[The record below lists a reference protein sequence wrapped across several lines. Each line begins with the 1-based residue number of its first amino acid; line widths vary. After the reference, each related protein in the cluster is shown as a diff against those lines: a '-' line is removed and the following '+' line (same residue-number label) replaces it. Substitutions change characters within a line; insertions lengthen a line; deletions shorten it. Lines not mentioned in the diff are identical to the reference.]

1 MKTIVKNVTNYV
13 ILLSVLAILFGIVL
27 IAYPGMSLV
36 ALGIAV
42 AAYLIVH
49 GIGLV
54 ILDIRAWRLYLPFD
68 GMLQGILCV
77 ILGVLL
83 AKDPGSIAAY
93 IGIVM
98 GLWIIVSSFG
108 GIRFAYAIRWTGA
121 PWVLMIIMSIID
133 ILIGGVILYSPVLS
147 SLSLTIGIGAVL
159 IVHAVINIVYMI
171 VIKKNVRDVEKMIM
185 EKMSKSEQAQ
195 DIPYAETN
203 E

>member
-171 VIKKNVRDVEKMIM
+171 VIKKNVRDVEKMIV